1 MAQVQLNKDGN
12 NKYALYSRSKS
23 GFSNPIQDF
32 GDYTMKIGK
41 HKGKSI
47 SDILEMQKGKDYLYW
62 FHDNV
67 INETNEKFYGKIM
80 KVVQRLRDMDD
91 YKKEKDENK

>member
-1 MAQVQLNKDGN
+1 MSSPLNKF
-12 NKYALYSRSKS
+12 KI
-23 GFSNPIQDF
+23 SNPITDF

-47 SDILEMQKGKDYLYW
+47 TELLEMEGGKQYLIW

-67 INETNEKFYGKIM
+67 INEENMKFYGKII
-80 KVVQRLRDMDD
+80 KVVEALVG
-91 YKKEKDENK
+91 KDQLKQKV

>member
-12 NKYALYSRSKS
+12 NKYALYSKS
-23 GFSNPIQDF
+23 ALSNPIQDF

-47 SDILEMQKGKDYLYW
+47 TDILEMPKGKDYLFW

-67 INETNEKFYGKIM
+67 VNKDNEKFYGKIM

-91 YKKEKDENK
+91 FKKEEKE